1 MKDNKQFCEQLKS
14 QADVK
19 IGQIKLLEGEIEQR
33 ERGIKNIGT
42 QIRQIHKAKEE
53 IVRRMRNNDC
63 Y

>member
-33 ERGIKNIGT
+33 EREIKNIGT